1 MPNQRKKGKKV
12 VGAWIDESLYN
23 LIRQEA
29 VSQNIPIS
37 ELMIRILKE
46 QVQKHARKHEKKSHQ
61 S

>member
-23 LIRQEA
+23 LIRKEA
-29 VSQNIPIS
+29 LYENIPIS

-46 QVQKHARKHEKKSHQ
+46 QVQKHAEKHDKKSN
-61 S
+61 